1 MAQLA
6 TTPYVQF
13 HKPDS
18 KEYHELLTRATLL
31 FKPAKEF
38 DLIPDNSGDIAKV
51 LEEYRKMFGYDLL
64 IK

>member
-31 FKPAKEF
+31 FKPAKEY
-38 DLIPDNSGDIAKV
+38 DLNPNNSPQIAET
-51 LEEYRKMFGYDLL
+51 LEEYG
-64 IK
+64 